1 MKCDDCLNLLE
12 EYIDGEATERDAEQI
27 SAHLIT
33 CAGCT
38 SEFEA
43 LTAEQ
48 DILARYDR
56 ELDVTPAMWTAIQAR
71 TAVESRPVVASSK
84 FNPRAWLIGLF
95 AAPRFGMAFS
105 GAMAVL
111 IAAIVIGFM
120 YLRTQPQPSVPQV
133 VVRTTTPGPISPPP
147 IYNVALLPPTTG
159 DVNQRVASQY
169 VPRVNALA
177 TPAKSN
183 VAIAKT
189 ASATDQND
197 VLFSDIAY
205 SDIENKDTADHIAQA
220 ENLLRSIRS
229 IHLGDNDDQIDVTY
243 EKAMSRRLLDQNVV
257 LRRDAEMSGKFP
269 VKSLLGDLEPFL
281 VDIANLPD
289 KTTPT
294 ELRAIKDRVQKTEI
308 VAALQSY

>member
-1 MKCDDCLNLLE
+1 MKCNDCLNLLE
-12 EYIDGEATERDAEQI
+12 EYIDGEAIESDAEQVN
-27 SAHLIT
+27 AHLIT
-33 CAGCT
+33 CAACT

-48 DILARYDR
+48 DIFARYDR
-56 ELDVTPAMWTAIQAR
+56 ELDIAPAMWTAIQAR
-71 TAVESRPVVASSK
+71 TAAESHPNVSSSK

-111 IAAIVIGFM
+111 IAAVVIGFM
-120 YLRTQPQPSVPQV
+120 YLRTRPQPSIPEVL
-133 VVRTTTPGPISPPP
+133 VRTITPGPIPPLPIETDGPPLSPK
-147 IYNVALLPPTTG
+147 G
-159 DVNQRVASQY
+159 DIKEPVSPY
-169 VPRVNALA
+169 FPRVNA
-177 TPAKSN
+177 
-183 VAIAKT
+183 T
-189 ASATDQND
+189 ASSNAATVKKAIVKDQSD

-205 SDIENKDTADHIAQA
+205 SEIENKDTVDHIAQA
-220 ENLLRSIRS
+220 EDLLRSIRS
-229 IHLGDNDDQIDVTY
+229 IHLGDNDDDQIDVTY

-257 LRRDAEMSGKFP
+257 LRRDAEASGKFP

>member
-1 MKCDDCLNLLE
+1 MKCDDCLSLLE
-12 EYIDGEATERDAEQI
+12 EYSDGEATERDAEQI

-33 CAGCT
+33 CAECT

-48 DILARYDR
+48 NIFARYDR
-56 ELDVTPAMWTAIQAR
+56 EIEITPAMWTAIQAR
-71 TAVESRPVVASSK
+71 AAAESRPIVASSK

-111 IAAIVIGFM
+111 IAAIVIGFI
-120 YLRTQPQPSVPQV
+120 YLRPQSSAPQN
-133 VVRTTTPGPISPPP
+133 VVRTITPGPISPPP
-147 IYNVALLPPTTG
+147 IYNEAAPLRAKSEVKQPG
-159 DVNQRVASQY
+159 ASRY
-169 VPRVNALA
+169 VPRVNV
-177 TPAKSN
+177 TSKSN
-183 VAIAKT
+183 LAIAET
-189 ASATDQND
+189 ASVTDQND
-197 VLFSDIAY
+197 VLFPDIAY

-220 ENLLRSIRS
+220 ENLLRSIRN
-229 IHLGDNDDQIDVTY
+229 IHLGNNDDEIDVTY

-257 LRRDAEMSGKFP
+257 LRRDAETSGKFP
-269 VKSLLGDLEPFL
+269 DKSLLGDLEPFL
-281 VDIANLPD
+281 VDIANLSD

-294 ELRAIKDRVQKTEI
+294 ELRAIKHRVQKTEI